1 MRRRLAVLAAV
12 PLIFA
17 AACGSQQQTGGGEA
31 VSGPKVTGN
40 VGAKP
45 TVTFPQGS
53 PAGKSSVE
61 VLSPG
66 TGASVAKGDTVFVNL
81 SVWSW
86 DGKQNTL
93 EGSTYDTKKTE
104 PITVNDQMP
113 KVMIDG
119 FGKTKLGGRFMTV
132 VANDSYTEQELAQ
145 AKQNGMDTSKPRVFV
160 FDLISTL
167 PKAATG
173 KASDPGVKGVTVTSP
188 GGDAAPTLTTKTSA
202 KPPAKLVNKT
212 VIEGTGAEVK
222 KNQSVVV
229 HYTGK
234 LWGTDKQFDSSWG
247 KDPFTVQGVGTGQVI
262 KGWDQALEGAKVGSR
277 LLLVIPPNLG
287 YGDAPSGEIPAKSTL
302 VFVVDVLGAY

>member
-1 MRRRLAVLAAV
+1 M

-17 AACGSQQQTGGGEA
+17 AACGSQQTGGEA
-31 VSGPKVTGN
+31 AAGPKVTGT

-45 TVTFPQGS
+45 TVTFPEGN
-53 PAGKSSVE
+53 PASKSSLE

-66 TGASVAKGDTVFVNL
+66 SGAGVAMGDTVFVNL

-104 PITVNDQMP
+104 PITVNAQMP

-132 VANDSYTEQELAQ
+132 VANDSYTQQELAQ

-167 PKAATG
+167 PKAANGT
-173 KASDPGVKGVTVTSP
+173 ATDPGVKGVTVESA
-188 GGDAAPTLTTKTSA
+188 GGDKAPTLTTKTAA
-202 KPPAKLVNKT
+202 KPPAKLVKET
-212 VIEGTGAEVK
+212 VIEGTGPAVK
-222 KNQSVVV
+222 KGQSVVV

-234 LWGTDKQFDSSWG
+234 LWGTDKQFDSSWSRE
-247 KDPFTVQGVGTGQVI
+247 PFTVQGVGSGQVI
-262 KGWDQALEGAKVGSR
+262 KGWDQSLEGAKVGSR

-287 YGDAPSGEIPAKSTL
+287 YGDTPSGEIPAGSTL

>member
-17 AACGSQQQTGGGEA
+17 AACGTQPASDTSA
-31 VSGPKVTGN
+31 AASGLKVTGN

-45 TVTFPQGS
+45 TVTFPAGD
-53 PAGKSSVE
+53 PAKKSSME

-66 TGASVAKGDTVFVNL
+66 TGAGVAKGDTVFVNL

-104 PITVNDQMP
+104 PITVNDNMP

-145 AKQNGMDTSKPRVFV
+145 AKQNGVDTSKPRVFV
-160 FDLISTL
+160 FDLVSTL
-167 PKAATG
+167 PKAAQG
-173 KASDPGVKGVTVTSP
+173 EAKDVKVKSVKLTNP
-188 GGDAAPTLTTKTSA
+188 GGDAAPVLTTKTSD
-202 KPPAKLVNKT
+202 KPPAKLINKT
-212 VIEGTGAEVK
+212 VIEGTGPAIK

-234 LWGTDKQFDSSWG
+234 LWGSDKQFDSSWG
-247 KDPFTVQGVGTGQVI
+247 KDPFTLQGVGTGQVI

-287 YGDAPSGEIPAKSTL
+287 YGDKDSGTIPASSTL